1 MVLGIH
7 RELLKASFTEALP
20 VINYSLNMIVS
31 DICVKNDSSVQSLV
45 SCIKKILSNE
55 SHNVPTLHHVCLFII
70 KYNTVSY
77 IVIKACMNFIKTEL
91 FAIICCFSCFPLSK
105 SF

>member
-7 RELLKASFTEALP
+7 QELLKASFTEALP
-20 VINYSLNMIVS
+20 VINYSLSLIVS
-31 DICVKNDSSVQSLV
+31 DICVKNDSNVQGLV

-55 SHNVPTLHHVCLFII
+55 SQNVPTLHHVCLFII

-77 IVIKACMNFIKTEL
+77 IMVIACMSFIKT
-91 FAIICCFSCFPLSK
+91 
-105 SF
+105 